1 MLFKYTLEQ
10 VRKVWNYVNLLNVL
24 DLWIYQ
30 RKVYEIRYIHY
41 AGEDLHYSC
50 YTNRFFLVTP

>member
-24 DLWIYQ
+24 DLWIYGSWG
-30 RKVYEIRYIHY
+30 YETR
-41 AGEDLHYSC
+41 
-50 YTNRFFLVTP
+50 